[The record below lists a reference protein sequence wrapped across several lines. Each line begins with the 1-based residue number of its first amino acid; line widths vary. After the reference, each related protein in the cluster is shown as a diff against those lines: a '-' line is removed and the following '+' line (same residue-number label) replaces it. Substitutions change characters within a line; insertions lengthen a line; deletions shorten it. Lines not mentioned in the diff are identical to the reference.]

1 MRKAYKMP
9 ESWVIALDAEDIL
22 TSSLGEGGDV
32 VDPSN
37 PDAGEDNL

>member
-22 TSSLGEGGDV
+22 TTSLGEGGDAV
-32 VDPSN
+32 GPDA
-37 PDAGEDNL
+37 DAGEDNL